1 MQILSSLIIWFPSRA
16 QNRNDC
22 AKFDDFTEQKKS
34 YTTVYRLSTKFND
47 LRLISNFLSTFA
59 AVAEQKAIVK
69 IFERIPRGSRIY
81 LHISRISMT
90 QICWFRGLPL
100 RIIEEMLLLINCG
113 WLRRRTKAPR
123 KHILVLTIKGTFT
136 YDRQR
141 WKIPP
146 ALCDLGHAI
155 RLSLCHVNVCFADS
169 QLVRLM
175 ETRTPGSMNM
185 LICFASA
192 C

>member
-1 MQILSSLIIWFPSRA
+1 MTARNSTISR
-16 QNRNDC
+16 N
-22 AKFDDFTEQKKS
+22 KKKS
-34 YTTVYRLSTKFND
+34 YTTIYRLSTKFND

-155 RLSLCHVNVCFADS
+155 RLSLCHVNVCFAGFATCASDGNS
-169 QLVRLM
+169 HTRLHEYVNLFRVR
-175 ETRTPGSMNM
+175 M
-185 LICFASA
+185 LIRISRCFLTLDPSELRR
-192 C
+192 